1 MPAERGVEI
10 VTFGCR
16 LNTLESEVMRRHARA
31 AALED
36 TVIVHSCAVTAEAE
50 RQARQAIRR
59 LRRQRPGSR
68 IVVTGCGVQTAPA
81 GFAAM
86 PEVDHLL
93 GNAEKLRPAI
103 WAELARG
110 APRVQVGDI
119 MAECHVAQPPLDG
132 LERRTRAFLLVQ
144 QGCDHRCTF
153 CRIPFGRGPS
163 RSVPPGEVVAQARA
177 LLAGGHVELTVTG
190 VDIGSYG
197 RDLQGMPSLGAMLRL
212 LLAELPELRRL
223 RLSSLDPAAVDPDL
237 LGLVA
242 DEPRLLPHLHL
253 SVQAGGD
260 LVLKRMRRRHGRGDV
275 LRLARELRRLR
286 PDLALGAD
294 LIAGFPTEDEAMFQA
309 TLDLV
314 DAAGLTFLHVF
325 PYSPRPGTPAARMP
339 QLPPA
344 VRQERAA
351 RLREHGARALD
362 RFLRGQLGTRQPA
375 LMERGGSGHTD
386 RFAPFR
392 IAAGSAVPPA
402 GRTIELAVDAVAGG
416 MLLGRAV

>member
-1 MPAERGVEI
+1 MLAERGVEI

-36 TVIVHSCAVTAEAE
+36 TVIVHTCAVTAEAE

-68 IVVTGCGVQTAPA
+68 IVVTGCGVQAAPA

-86 PEVDHLL
+86 LEVDHLL

-103 WAELARG
+103 WAGLARG
-110 APRVQVGDI
+110 GPRVQVGDI
-119 MAECHVAQPPLDG
+119 MAEREVVPTSLNGLD
-132 LERRTRAFLLVQ
+132 RRTRALLLIQ

-153 CRIPFGRGPS
+153 CSIPFGRGPS

-190 VDIGSYG
+190 VDIASYG
-197 RDLQGMPSLGAMLRL
+197 RDLPGSPSLGAMLRTL
-212 LLAELPELRRL
+212 LDELPELARL
-223 RLSSLDPAAVDPDL
+223 RLSSLDPAAIDPEL
-237 LGLVA
+237 RGLVA
-242 DEPRLLPHLHL
+242 DESRLLPHLHL

-260 LVLKRMRRRHGRGDV
+260 LVLKRMKRRHARGDV
-275 LRLARELRRLR
+275 IRLALELRRLR
-286 PDLALGAD
+286 PDLVFGAD

-314 DAAGLTFLHVF
+314 DEAGLTFLHVF
-325 PYSPRPGTPAARMP
+325 PYSPRPNTPAARMP
-339 QLPPA
+339 QLPLA
-344 VRQERAA
+344 VRKERAL
-351 RLREHGARALD
+351 RLREHGARVLD
-362 RFLRGQLGTRQPA
+362 RFLHGQLGSRQPA
-375 LMERGGSGHTD
+375 LMERGGGGHTD

-392 IAAGSAVPPA
+392 IAAGAEVPPA
-402 GRTIELAVDAVAGG
+402 GRTIDLMVDAVVDG
-416 MLLGRAV
+416 MLIGRAA